1 MEQIKIGDF
10 NITYKKDDVFIN
22 THTFSFIN
30 NINRRNVEFCIH
42 QKNINDVHEFLL
54 SDKKS
59 IEIDVLS
66 ASVDGFFTDDMI
78 ISMHKI
84 LSNIVSIS
92 ILLNG
97 NIFVTTN
104 DSINSLML
112 LFPESNKSEIKQE
125 IVKEKEY
132 TYYVSY
138 HYTYYIGGS
147 KDDTGFNSSYIKTP
161 HKIRTRDDIMKM
173 MEEIK
178 DKNNYTKVIILNFIE
193 LEE

>member
-22 THTFSFIN
+22 TYTFSFIN
-30 NINRRNVEFCIH
+30 NISRRKVEFCIH
-42 QKNINDVHEFLL
+42 QKSINAIHEFLL

-66 ASVDGFFTDDMI
+66 ASIDGFFTDDMI
-78 ISMHKI
+78 ISIHKI
-84 LSNIVSIS
+84 LSNILSIS
-92 ILLNG
+92 ING

-112 LFPESNKSEIKQE
+112 LFPESNKSETKQE

-138 HYTYYIGGS
+138 YYTYYIGGG
-147 KDDTGFNSSYIKTP
+147 KEDTSFGCSYIKIP
-161 HKIRTRDDIMKM
+161 HKIRTIGDTMKM

-178 DKNNYTKVIILNFIE
+178 NKNNYTKVIILNFIE